1 MVPRTDREERVE
13 CVLWLKISHVLP
25 LRAFTRPSLRLRTVN
40 GARKPYCAACS
51 QSDWQPSSL
60 VHRFLRLLSGVDRL
74 DIRKCRSGEPHLE
87 YTIQWVDLFHWFT
100 AVESLHISMELG
112 MRITCTA

>member
-1 MVPRTDREERVE
+1 
-13 CVLWLKISHVLP
+13 
-25 LRAFTRPSLRLRTVN
+25 
-40 GARKPYCAACS
+40 
-51 QSDWQPSSL
+51 

-87 YTIQWVDLFHWFT
+87 DTIQRVDLFHWFT

-112 MRITCTA
+112 MRITCAA